1 MRIAQITAAC
11 LIAFAVFAF
20 DNAVSADLKS
30 TIYLPAVIEQPEAP
44 GELVMDEVE
53 LHTESCSQARCTRRT
68 RRHQPVRNVLKWMA
82 R

>member
-30 TIYLPAVIEQPEAP
+30 TIYVPAVVEQPEAS
-44 GELVMDEVE
+44 GERVRDELE
-53 LHTESCSQARCTRRT
+53 LHNESCLQARCARRT
-68 RRHQPVRNVLKWMA
+68 RRHHPVRNVLKWMA